1 MIKSWSD
8 QLLINYILTLYEK
21 LVKIGVVRNF
31 VRIFERCCNVLGF
44 SVVCSGLW
52 LRWGLDGISAFWVF
66 VVAFLGCG
74 TGAEL
79 WVVTAG

>member
-44 SVVCSGLW
+44 SVMCL
-52 LRWGLDGISAFWVF
+52 
-66 VVAFLGCG
+66 
-74 TGAEL
+74 
-79 WVVTAG
+79 